1 MQFLLIKVP
10 KGNEHSIEQTYALLA
25 NLVEEKGFSL
35 PFFGSPGPTY
45 SLEIIGMDQ
54 KIYFVVGVPKEKLD
68 FFEAQLLAQ
77 FKQAVIGKFNQAQ
90 ELKNK
95 NNLHATQLSL
105 SGPECLPLKTEKDFE
120 KTDPLSS
127 IIATMAKSK
136 NPDDVYLYQL
146 LLAPASKN
154 WQYQFNQTA
163 ATGGGQNEHGDYQP
177 HPQKHLIERKTNHPG
192 FKTYIRLL
200 SSQESLL
207 NALTGSFGVYTNPS
221 SNSLTAAGGGLLG
234 KNKLKQAILNREPWG
249 KSQILSVSE
258 LATLWHLPS
267 QMITLPNIAWGRER
281 RSEPP
286 DELPAATGS
295 LTKEQ
300 KQQITFI
307 GRTNY
312 KNELATFGIKRSD
325 RPRHV
330 YSIGK
335 TGTGKSTLI
344 ANMAIE
350 DIRKGEGV
358 AVVDPHGDLINI
370 LLDYI
375 PSSRINETCYFNPAD
390 RKYSFPLNP
399 LEVKNKAQQELVASG
414 IVSIFHKLYGHS
426 WGPRLEHILRN
437 TLLTLTAVPD
447 TTLEDIIKILTEKKF
462 REKIV
467 NKTDDPTLR
476 RFWTKEF
483 ASMSPDFQSRAVSPI
498 LNKVGQFVTSPLIRE
513 VINKPQSKIN
523 IQEFMDEGKIL
534 LCDLSQGKIGEDN
547 SSLLGAMI
555 ITQIQLAAMNRV
567 YQKESD
573 RKDFYLFV
581 DEFQNFATKSF
592 IKILSEARKYK
603 LNLTLANQYMAQL
616 DRDISDAILGNVG
629 TLISFTVGAQDAHIL
644 THEFGSEFNEDDL
657 VSLGKY
663 EVLLKLCID
672 GQTSNPFY
680 ATTLPLPDC
689 DNKNRDKIIHVSRER
704 FGTASDDSQ

>member
-1 MQFLLIKVP
+1 MRFLLIKVP

-35 PFFGSPGPTY
+35 PFFASPGPIY

-54 KIYFVVGVPKEKLD
+54 KIYFVVGVPEDKSD

-77 FKQAVIGKFNQAQ
+77 FKEAVIAKFKQAEKLSQ
-90 ELKNK
+90 KDNFF
-95 NNLHATQLSL
+95 ATQLTL
-105 SGPECLPLKTEKDFE
+105 SSPDYLPLKTSKDFE
-120 KTDPLSS
+120 QTDPLSS
-127 IIATMAKSK
+127 ILASMAKSK
-136 NPDDVYLYQL
+136 NPDDIYLYQL

-154 WQYQFNQTA
+154 WQYKFNKTA
-163 ATGGGQNEHGDYQP
+163 ETGGGKDEQGNYQP
-177 HPQKHLIERKTNHPG
+177 HPQKHLIEGKTNHPG

-200 SSQESLL
+200 SNQQNLL
-207 NALTGSFGVYTNPS
+207 KALSGSFGVYTNPS
-221 SNSLTAAGGGLLG
+221 GNSLNTSGAGLFG
-234 KNKLKQAILNREPWG
+234 KNRLLDAVLKRKTWG
-249 KSQILSVSE
+249 NSQILNVSE
-258 LATLWHLPS
+258 LASLWHLPS
-267 QMITLPNIAWGRER
+267 QMITLPNIAWGREKR
-281 RSEPP
+281 TEPP
-286 DELPAATGS
+286 DNLPAATGN
-295 LTKEQ
+295 LTEEQ
-300 KQQITFI
+300 KKDITFI
-307 GRTNY
+307 GRTNF
-312 KNELATFGIKRSD
+312 KNEITTFGIKRND

-350 DIRKGEGV
+350 DIRKGKGA
-358 AVVDPHGDLINI
+358 AVIDPHGDLIDI

-375 PSSRINETCYFNPAD
+375 PSHRINETCYFNPAD
-390 RKYSFPLNP
+390 RKYSYPLNP
-399 LEVKNKAQQELVASG
+399 LEVRNKAQQELVASG

-437 TLLTLTAVPD
+437 ALLTLTAVPN
-447 TTLEDIIKILTEKKF
+447 TTLEDVVRILTEKKF
-462 REKIV
+462 RDKIV
-467 NKTDDPTLR
+467 NQIQDKTLK

-483 ASMSPDFQSRAVSPI
+483 ASMGKDFQSRAVSPI

-513 VINKPQSKIN
+513 TVNKPKSKIN
-523 IQEFMDEGKIL
+523 IQKFMDEGKIL

-567 YQKESD
+567 YQKESE
-573 RKDFYLFV
+573 RNPFYLFV

-644 THEFGSEFNEDDL
+644 THEFGSEFDEDDL
-657 VSLGKY
+657 VSLGRY
-663 EVLLKLCID
+663 EVLIKLCID
-672 GQTSNPFY
+672 SETSNPFY

-689 DNKNRDKIIHVSRER
+689 DNQNRDKIIRVSRER
-704 FGTASDDSQ
+704 FGSKTS

>member
-1 MQFLLIKVP
+1 MRFLLIKVP

-35 PFFGSPGPTY
+35 PFLGSPGPTY

-54 KIYFVVGVPKEKLD
+54 KIYFVVGIPDEKLD

-77 FKQAVIGKFNQAQ
+77 FKEAVIGKFKQVD
-90 ELKNK
+90 EL
-95 NNLHATQLSL
+95 NNVNELYTTQIAL
-105 SGPECLPLKTEKDFE
+105 SGPDYLPIKTEKDFE

-127 IIATMAKSK
+127 ILATMAKSK
-136 NPDDVYLYQL
+136 NPDDIYLYQL

-154 WQYQFNQTA
+154 WQYNFNKVA
-163 ATGGGQNEHGDYQP
+163 ETGGGKNEHGDYQY
-177 HPQKHLIERKTNHPG
+177 HPKKHLIERKTEHPG

-200 SSQESLL
+200 SNKQALL
-207 NALTGSFGVYTNPS
+207 NSLAGSFGVYTNPS
-221 SNSLTAAGGGLLG
+221 ANSLTTTGAGLFG
-234 KNKLKQAILNREPWG
+234 KNKLKHAILNRETWG
-249 KSQILSVSE
+249 SSQIMNVAE
-258 LATLWHLPS
+258 LASLWHLPS

-281 RSEPP
+281 RTEAPE
-286 DELPAATGS
+286 DLPAATGQ

-300 KQQITFI
+300 KKDITFI

-312 KNELATFGIKRSD
+312 KNELATFGIKRDD

-350 DIRKGEGV
+350 DIRKGKGV
-358 AVVDPHGDLINI
+358 AVIDPHGDLIDI

-375 PSSRINETCYFNPAD
+375 PSNRINQTCYFNPAD
-390 RKYSFPLNP
+390 REYAFPLNP
-399 LEVKNKAQQELVASG
+399 LEVRNKAQQELVASG

-426 WGPRLEHILRN
+426 WGPRMEHILRN
-437 TLLTLTAVPD
+437 TLLTLTAVPN
-447 TTLEDIIKILTEKKF
+447 TTLEDIIKILTEKGF
-462 REKIV
+462 RQKIV
-467 NKTDDPTLR
+467 NQIEDDTLK

-483 ASMSPDFQSRAVSPI
+483 ASMSQDFQSRAVNPI

-513 VINKPQSKIN
+513 VVNKPKSKIN
-523 IQEFMDEGKIL
+523 IEQFMDEGKIL

-567 YQKESD
+567 YQKESE

-644 THEFGSEFNEDDL
+644 THEFGSEFDEDDL
-657 VSLGKY
+657 VSLGKF

-689 DNKNRDKIIHVSRER
+689 DNQNRDKIIRVSRER
-704 FGTASDDSQ
+704 FGTKTK